1 MFWKIKKSVI
11 TEPKNIKR
19 LEQEKIIND
28 WKIKLKKISMP
39 TLEKKINQYSLM
51 EFDEDIQ
58 NF

>member
-28 WKIKLKKISMP
+28 WKIKLKKISIP
-39 TLEKKINQYSLM
+39 TFI
-51 EFDEDIQ
+51 
-58 NF
+58 